1 MSQIE
6 NTLDNSLSIIRMA
19 QEINATLEHWPN
31 VMLSGL
37 SGSGKTSITKQWAED
52 NGILLAPYDLSQDVT
67 RIYVEDEGGILR
79 PQIAED
85 PVAVAKQLIYNALI
99 NYKDR
104 GDFVL
109 FLDDYHWA
117 TKENKEAIFYTMDTH
132 KIVNIATGEEVA
144 LNNLLFTIAIKP
156 EGL

>member
-1 MSQIE
+1 MSRIE
-6 NTLDNSLSIIRMA
+6 EILDNSLSIIRMA
-19 QEINATLEHWPN
+19 QEINATLDRWPN

-52 NGILLAPYDLSQDVT
+52 NRILLAPYDLSQDVT

-79 PQIAED
+79 PQEAED

-99 NYKDR
+99 HYKDR
-104 GDFVL
+104 GEFVL

-132 KIVNIATGEEVA
+132 KIVNISTGEEVY
-144 LNNLLFTIAIKP
+144 LDNMLFTIAIKT